1 MCEDFIRWYSEEAGL
16 LFGLMEIMEMSK
28 NYGLSL

>member
-1 MCEDFIRWYSEEAGL
+1 MCEDFIRCYSEEAGL
-16 LFGLMEIMEMSK
+16 LFGLVEIMEMLK